1 MVKKTLGCKWSGF
14 RLGYEIRRPRLPF
27 CQEPLEIPTKTFR
40 FCMVRF
46 SNCWDCSLSHS
57 KIQTIWNLDFLK
69 VPTVFSNQT
78 NFDHSNNGLVWNSEG
93 NCSQE
98 NSNTKISLVLYSDLY
113 LTLISKNTIK
123 YGTEVQDLNT
133 GKIQNSGDLKTGH
146 IQILNDRQEVGLQIV
161 LTTNRDLKSWCPFDK

>member
-1 MVKKTLGCKWSGF
+1 
-14 RLGYEIRRPRLPF
+14 
-27 CQEPLEIPTKTFR
+27 
-40 FCMVRF
+40 MVRF
-46 SNCWDCSLSHS
+46 SNCWNCSCSHS
-57 KIQTIWNLDFLK
+57 KSPTIWKLDFLK

-123 YGTEVQDLNT
+123 LALRSRILIPERF
-133 GKIQNSGDLKTGH
+133 KIVGIWKLDISRFWMIDKRLVCKLSWPQIGIWNLGAHLTNSRNFVKTHYKSG
-146 IQILNDRQEVGLQIV
+146 QKCPDFNWSNFLWLGLQWGS
-161 LTTNRDLKSWCPFDK
+161 K

>member
-14 RLGYEIRRPRLPF
+14 WLGYEIRRPRLPF
-27 CQEPLEIPTKTFR
+27 SQETFEIPTKTSG
-40 FCMVRF
+40 FCIVQI
-46 SNCWDCSLSHS
+46 SNCWNCSCSHS
-57 KIQTIWNLDFLK
+57 KSPTIWKLDFLK

-78 NFDHSNNGLVWNSEG
+78 NFDHANNGLVWNSEG

-123 YGTEVQDLNT
+123 LALRSRILIPERF
-133 GKIQNSGDLKTGH
+133 KI
-146 IQILNDRQEVGLQIV
+146 VGIWKLDIS
-161 LTTNRDLKSWCPFDK
+161 RFWMIDKYWLYYWHNLW